1 MTETSQDTKRI
12 WVYLEQEEGQAHPVS
27 WELLGAAHRL
37 ATDLPGSVVEGVLLG
52 HNVAHLAEEAF
63 NYGASRVYLIDD
75 PVLRVYRNLPYGF
88 GISNLVKKY
97 KPEIFLVGA
106 TTLGR
111 GLASVIA
118 TQVQTGLT
126 ADCTELT
133 IDPNKKILAATRPTF
148 GGNLMATILCQ
159 KHRPQMATVR
169 PRVLPLPQP
178 SAQLP
183 GVELIRESLGMSEEE
198 VAVKLVRFIPSDAGE
213 RVNLEYADVIVAGG
227 RGVGDPAGFEL
238 LAELA
243 GLLGGVIGASRPVVD
258 AGWVSY
264 THQVGQTGKTVRPKL
279 YIAAG
284 ISGAIQHRV
293 GMSGSNFILAI
304 NTDPNA
310 PIFQVA
316 DLGLVG
322 DLYSVIPELINQI
335 KAAQPAQ
342 PVAGG
347 YHV

>member
-1 MTETSQDTKRI
+1 MIETTPANKRI

-27 WELLGAAHRL
+27 WELLGAAQRL
-37 ATDLPGSVVEGVLLG
+37 AVDVPGSVVEGVLLG
-52 HNVAHLAEEAF
+52 DNVAHIAEEAF
-63 NYGASRVYLIDD
+63 RYGASRVYLIDD
-75 PVLRVYRNLPYGF
+75 PVLDVYRNLPYGF
-88 GISNLVKKY
+88 GISNLVQKY
-97 KPEIFLVGA
+97 QPEIFLVGA

-118 TQVQTGLT
+118 TRVQTGLT

-133 IDPNKKILAATRPTF
+133 IDPDKKILAATRPTF

-159 KHRPQMATVR
+159 KQRPQMATVR
-169 PRVLPLPQP
+169 PRVLPTPQPLPQA
-178 SAQLP
+178 S
-183 GVELIRESLGMSEEE
+183 GELIREPLGMSEAE
-198 VAVKLVRFIPSDAGE
+198 VAVKLVRFMPADTEE
-213 RVNLEYADVIVAGG
+213 RINLEYADVIVSGG
-227 RGVGDPAGFEL
+227 RGVGDPAGFKL
-238 LAELA
+238 LEELA
-243 GLLGGVIGASRPVVD
+243 GLLGGVVGASRPVVD

-264 THQVGQTGKTVRPKL
+264 AHQVGQTGKTVRPKL

-304 NTDPNA
+304 NSDPQA

-322 DLYSVIPELINQI
+322 DLYQVIPELINQV
-335 KAAQPAQ
+335 KSVRQAQPEQ
-342 PVAGG
+342 GG
-347 YHV
+347 QHV

>member
-12 WVYLEQEEGQAHPVS
+12 WIYLEQEEGQAHSVS

-37 ATDLPGSVVEGVLLG
+37 AAELPGSVVEGVLLG

-63 NYGASRVYLIDD
+63 HYGASRVYLIDD

-169 PRVLPLPQP
+169 PRVLSMPQPLPQP
-178 SAQLP
+178 
-183 GVELIRESLGMSEEE
+183 GGELIREPLGMTEEE
-198 VAVKLVRFIPSDAGE
+198 VAVKLVRFMPADAGE

-293 GMSGSNFILAI
+293 GMSGSNFVLAI

-322 DLYSVIPELINQI
+322 DLYTVIPELINQV
-335 KAAQPAQ
+335 KAARPAQ

-347 YHV
+347 QHV